1 MMMTDQNGTQPR
13 CDYVRDG
20 YECEHKKKD
29 EETKAEKPRKQGW

>member
-1 MMMTDQNGTQPR
+1 MTTDQNGTQPR

-20 YECEHKKKD
+20 YECEHKKD